1 MRGMNIATAK
11 KKATYWERI
20 RYDASAQSSMYVVVD
35 QGRLIMATTSLNL
48 ARQTFA
54 KVLQGLGID
63 GLVGE
68 RVQPAVEPVET
79 KSASVAENSASQETA
94 SSQIAS

>member
-1 MRGMNIATAK
+1 MRGMNTATAK

-68 RVQPAVEPVET
+68 KVQPAVEPVET
-79 KSASVAENSASQETA
+79 KSASVAETVSQE
-94 SSQIAS
+94 SSNNQSVS